1 MYDKLMKYAG
11 IIGSIFFLISMIV
24 AIFYMKNRAFLVE
37 EDVNIQ
43 QKQLKD
49 NELNNFRNMIVESKA
64 YKYRVL
70 INAAHGGLETGN
82 ASSKIYEKD
91 ITLSIAKKIR
101 ELNTN
106 ENIGIFLVRDTDEY
120 LGIEERKYLIEE
132 FNADL
137 YIELHVEIEL
147 QNERTYGTSILYNE
161 RFYNPFL
168 KNTEIADVLIT
179 EIIQKTKGKPN
190 GIYGDS
196 LEQYPLLNVGKKSG
210 VSIILGYLSNKK
222 EVTYLANDS
231 YQENMAMGIL
241 NGISLLYDKVLE

>member
-1 MYDKLMKYAG
+1 M
-11 IIGSIFFLISMIV
+11 
-24 AIFYMKNRAFLVE
+24 
-37 EDVNIQ
+37 
-43 QKQLKD
+43 
-49 NELNNFRNMIVESKA
+49 
-64 YKYRVL
+64 
-70 INAAHGGLETGN
+70 
-82 ASSKIYEKD
+82 
-91 ITLSIAKKIR
+91 
-101 ELNTN
+101 
-106 ENIGIFLVRDTDEY
+106 
-120 LGIEERKYLIEE
+120 
-132 FNADL
+132 
-137 YIELHVEIEL
+137 